1 LATVIAIHAGCF
13 QEHPYHW
20 PVMGY
25 EDDMKN
31 WNQQDLDVILK
42 HTMHQITV
50 LLSLVVLSKPK
61 R

>member
-1 LATVIAIHAGCF
+1 MQATAF

-25 EDDMKN
+25 EDDMKIGTN
-31 WNQQDLDVILK
+31 KTWSVILK

-50 LLSLVVLSKPK
+50 CC

>member
-1 LATVIAIHAGCF
+1 MQATAF

-25 EDDMKN
+25 EDDMKIGTN
-31 WNQQDLDVILK
+31 KTWSVILK

-50 LLSLVVLSKPK
+50 SLSLVVLSKPK

>member
-1 LATVIAIHAGCF
+1 LATVIAIHAATAF
-13 QEHPYHW
+13 QEHPHW

-31 WNQQDLDVILK
+31 WNQQDLGVILK

-50 LLSLVVLSKPK
+50 LSLVVLSKPK

>member
-1 LATVIAIHAGCF
+1 MQNCF

-25 EDDMKN
+25 EDDMKIGTN
-31 WNQQDLDVILK
+31 KTWSVILK

-50 LLSLVVLSKPK
+50 SLSLVVLSRGKTISTEIS
-61 R
+61 